1 MMEPIT
7 VVIPG
12 EPQGKARAR
21 FGKSGVYTPA
31 KTVAYEDAIG
41 MLAKASMRGK
51 EQLSG
56 PLHVDMRAVVKI
68 PRSWSVRKQ
77 QAALL
82 GEIRPTSKPD
92 IDNILK
98 AIADGMNGIV
108 YRDDAA
114 IVSANVSKVYGHQC
128 FVAVTIKCVPHRVPE
143 TTQIGASNVGS
154 ADRG

>member
-12 EPQGKARAR
+12 QPQGKARPR
-21 FGKSGVYTPA
+21 FNGKSGAYTPA
-31 KTVAYEDAIG
+31 KTAAYEQVIW

-56 PLHVDMRAVVKI
+56 PLHVNMRAVVQI
-68 PRSWSVRKQ
+68 PRSWPQVKQ

-98 AIADGMNGIV
+98 AVSDGMNGIV

-114 IVSANVSKVYGHQC
+114 IVSANVSKVYGLQC
-128 FVAVTIKCVPHRVPE
+128 FVVVTVKPALEGENH
-143 TTQIGASNVGS
+143 GS
-154 ADRG
+154 IDRT